1 MNEIGFGRNDLCPC
15 GSGKKYKN
23 CHMPG
28 AEATVARTR
37 SRADAMRARIDAAL
51 RSALVHHRAGRLADA
66 ANIYWQVLQ
75 EFPQEYDAMHL
86 LGMAAHDGGDDPA
99 AEELI
104 AKAIAIAPD
113 IAEMHSNLGVVQ
125 LALGKVE
132 AALAS
137 GRRAVE
143 LNPELSNSHNNLGA
157 AYQALGRLDDAVS
170 CYMLAIAKAQDYP
183 VALNNLGGVLQLQG
197 KYEEALPYYD
207 KAVLL
212 DPNYVDAI
220 YGRGRIYHVLGRT
233 DDAVAGF
240 RRILELD
247 PGNGIASHMLAAL
260 TGATAEQAPA
270 AYVKSVFDTY
280 ADTFDVHL
288 EQVLDYRTP
297 QQIVAL
303 AAGSAAPQ
311 KNWDVLDLGCGT
323 GLAGAAIA
331 PFARQLV
338 GVDVSRKMLQKAASR
353 GVYSRLIEAEL
364 LSALA
369 GGIAASYDVVLA
381 ADVFVYFGRLENVFM
396 HVKRLL
402 RAGGRFAF
410 SIEALD
416 AEDADYRLNPSA
428 RFAHSPRYVERLAA
442 DAGLTLAVTQPAQLR
457 LEHGEPVS
465 GILVLCENTA

>member
-28 AEATVARTR
+28 AETTVSRAKSRASSTR
-37 SRADAMRARIDAAL
+37 SRVDTAL

-66 ANIYWQVLQ
+66 ANIYWQILQ
-75 EFPQEYDAMHL
+75 EFPDEYDAMHL
-86 LGMAAHDGGDDPA
+86 LGMAAHDGGDDLA
-99 AEELI
+99 AEELV

-113 IAEMHSNLGVVQ
+113 KAEMHSNLGMIQ
-125 LALGKVE
+125 LALGKPD

-137 GRRAVE
+137 CQRAVE
-143 LNPELSNSHNNLGA
+143 LNPELANAHNNLGA
-157 AYQALGRLDDAVS
+157 AYQNLGRLDEAVS
-170 CYMLAIAKAQDYP
+170 CYVLAIAKAPDY
-183 VALNNLGGVLQLQG
+183 AIAFNNLGGILQLQG
-197 KYEEALPYYD
+197 KYDEALPYYD

-212 DPNYVDAI
+212 DPNYVDAV
-220 YGRGRIYHVLGRT
+220 YGRGRIYHAFGRT
-233 DDAVAGF
+233 DEAVTAF
-240 RRILELD
+240 KRILEID
-247 PGNGIASHMLAAL
+247 PANGIASHMLAAL

-270 AYVKSVFDTY
+270 AYVKNVFDTY
-280 ADTFDVHL
+280 ADTFDAHL

-297 QQIVAL
+297 QQLVAL
-303 AAGSAAPQ
+303 AVDSAKPA
-311 KNWDVLDLGCGT
+311 KAWDVLDLGCGT

-338 GVDVSRKMLQKAASR
+338 GVDVSGRMLQKAAQR
-353 GVYSRLIEAEL
+353 GVYSRLVEAEL

-369 GGIAASYDVVLA
+369 GEIAGSYDVILA

-396 HVKRLL
+396 QVNRLL

-416 AEDADYRLNPSA
+416 EDDGDFRLKPSA
-428 RFAHSPRYVERLAA
+428 RFAHSQPYIERLAA
-442 DAGLTLAVTQPAQLR
+442 GAGLELAATRPAQLR
-457 LEHGEPVS
+457 LERGEPVT
-465 GILVLCENTA
+465 GVLVLCENAD